1 MPTLSILVIAIGLA
15 MDAFA
20 VSIASGITIKR
31 LRLHHALLIAS
42 AFGLFQAVMPILGW
56 GLGSLA
62 SPFLLNLNNWIAAAL
77 LIGIGGHMIV
87 EARQIE
93 EAEQKNPLKPAILLT
108 LAVAT
113 SLDAFAVGL
122 TLSML
127 QVSIIRPV
135 LIIGAV
141 TFVMAFA
148 GAYIGELFGHL
159 FEKKLEIAG
168 GILLIGMGLKIGI
181 SQLWVLFG

>member
-1 MPTLSILVIAIGLA
+1 MKVGERRFSLEDPIKWQKLPTTAFTLSL
-15 MDAFA
+15 
-20 VSIASGITIKR
+20 
-31 LRLHHALLIAS
+31 
-42 AFGLFQAVMPILGW
+42 
-56 GLGSLA
+56 
-62 SPFLLNLNNWIAAAL
+62 
-77 LIGIGGHMIV
+77 
-87 EARQIE
+87 
-93 EAEQKNPLKPAILLT
+93 
-108 LAVAT
+108 AT

-127 QVSIIRPV
+127 HVSMLRPV

-148 GAYIGELFGHL
+148 GAYLGEFFGHL

-181 SQLWVLFG
+181 SNLLDLFA

>member
-1 MPTLSILVIAIGLA
+1 MPILSIFVIAIGLA

-31 LRLHHALLIAS
+31 LRLHHALLIAA
-42 AFGLFQAVMPILGW
+42 AFGLFQAVMPVLGW
-56 GLGSLA
+56 WIGALA
-62 SPFLLNLNNWIAAAL
+62 CPFLMSVNRWIAAAL
-77 LIGIGGHMIV
+77 LLGIGGHMIV
-87 EARQIE
+87 EARRIE
-93 EAEQKNPLKPAILLT
+93 EAEKKNPLKPAILLT

-135 LIIGAV
+135 LVIGGI
-141 TFVMAFA
+141 TFAMSFA
-148 GAYIGELFGHL
+148 GAYIGEFFGHI

-168 GILLIGMGLKIGI
+168 GILLIGMGLKIAL
-181 SQLWVLFG
+181 SRFWVLFV

>member
-1 MPTLSILVIAIGLA
+1 MISIVVIAVGLA

-20 VSIASGITIKR
+20 GSIASGITIKW
-31 LRLHHALLIAS
+31 LRARHALLIAA

-62 SPFLLNLNNWIAAAL
+62 SPFLLSLNNWIAAAL

-93 EAEQKNPLKPAILLT
+93 KAEQKNPLKPAILFT
-108 LAVAT
+108 LALAT

-127 QVSIIRPV
+127 QVDIIRPV

-148 GAYIGELFGHL
+148 GAYIGEFFGQL
-159 FEKKLEIAG
+159 FEKKIEIAG

-181 SQLWVLFG
+181 SHLLVWFG

>member
-1 MPTLSILVIAIGLA
+1 MPMISIFVIAVGLA

-31 LRLHHALLIAS
+31 LRLHHALLIAA
-42 AFGLFQAVMPILGW
+42 AFGFFQAVMPVLGW
-56 GLGSLA
+56 WLGSLA
-62 SPFLLNLNNWIAAAL
+62 SPFLMSVNSWIAAAL
-77 LIGIGGHMIV
+77 LIGIGWHMIV
-87 EARQIE
+87 EARQLE
-93 EAEQKNPLKPAILLT
+93 KAEQKNPLRPVVLFT
-108 LAVAT
+108 LALAT

-127 QVSIIRPV
+127 EVSIIRPV

-141 TFVMAFA
+141 TFVMTFA
-148 GAYIGELFGHL
+148 GVYIGKFFGHI

-181 SQLWVLFG
+181 SQLWVLFA